1 MIAFKLEGLEGLKAQ
16 LEELKVQAA
25 AKVLARA
32 ARKSFEPVLETAR
45 ALVPVDTG
53 LTRESIRL
61 AVVRPKEG
69 GPVVRVGLRIAAAKG
84 AQKLG
89 REVSLSPHWRWHFIE
104 LGTSKMAAKPF
115 LRPALDQNAAKALEI
130 LKQELLAG
138 IQRALRRQRKGASK

>member
-1 MIAFKLEGLEGLKAQ
+1 VISLKLEGLEGLNAQ
-16 LEELKVQAA
+16 LRELKALAA
-25 AKVLARA
+25 ARVLTRA
-32 ARKSFEPVLETAR
+32 ARLAFAPVLETAK

-53 LTRESIRL
+53 LTRDNIKLQVQKPKGAGAVL
-61 AVVRPKEG
+61 A
-69 GPVVRVGLRIAAAKG
+69 VGLRIAAAKG

-115 LRPALDQNAAKALEI
+115 LRPALDQNAARVLET
-130 LKQELLAG
+130 LKRELLAG